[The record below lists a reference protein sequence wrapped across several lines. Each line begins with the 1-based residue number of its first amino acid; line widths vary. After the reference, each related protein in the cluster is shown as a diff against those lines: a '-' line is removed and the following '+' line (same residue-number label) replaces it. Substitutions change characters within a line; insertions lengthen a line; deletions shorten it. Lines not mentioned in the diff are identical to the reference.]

1 MVVKFVSFALV
12 GLVGTLAHYLVLYA
26 LVEIQ
31 GFDPATASGFGAFA
45 GLLVNYVLNF
55 KLTFNSGQS
64 HTQAFPKFAFIA
76 SCGMGLNWILMACLT
91 QQFYYFF
98 VHYFYAQLISTA
110 LVLIWNFLANFLWT
124 FKMDNTAHASHATLA
139 AWLKKPFTVLGL
151 ILTVLLIRVITLS
164 LYPLYDPSE
173 SRYSEMARKMWETQN
188 WVTPM
193 IDYGVPFWGKPPLTI
208 WLSAIGLGVG
218 GINDFS
224 VRAPSL
230 LLGIGIAWILYYLL
244 KAQRGAEHA
253 LAGVL
258 ILSSSVL
265 FFVMS
270 GTVAMDQC
278 LCFGITLALAAFWL
292 ALREQKLV
300 WGYVFFLGLSI
311 GLLAKGPIALVLC
324 GITIFFWTLF
334 TGRWRDIWK
343 RVPWVSGALLV
354 LGLCVPWYWLAERST
369 PGFLEYFFIGEHWK
383 RFTESGW
390 KGDLYGVGREH
401 PRGMIWLYWIGAGF
415 PWSLLFLKTLV
426 DACMRKEA
434 VTLFK
439 SNDDWQL
446 YCLLWMLAPLVFFT
460 FSANLIWTYV
470 LPGLPGLALLVSN
483 WLVEPKKF
491 RTAVLSLCAPVS
503 FFAVVIFYNVSDLDF
518 YKSQKRLVDTYQ
530 QLAAPGERLIYLKNR
545 PYSAQFYLQGKS
557 IELSG
562 VEALQTSLGS
572 AGHDFYVI
580 RIKAPDDSIPK
591 NVNNGSEVLAEG
603 ALSAA
608 SATERTQAAKF
619 LFDEEFPEEVS
630 SKLQP
635 VKAFGRY
642 LLLHAVAQ

>member
-1 MVVKFVSFALV
+1 
-12 GLVGTLAHYLVLYA
+12 
-26 LVEIQ
+26 
-31 GFDPATASGFGAFA
+31 
-45 GLLVNYVLNF
+45 
-55 KLTFNSGQS
+55 
-64 HTQAFPKFAFIA
+64 
-76 SCGMGLNWILMACLT
+76 
-91 QQFYYFF
+91 
-98 VHYFYAQLISTA
+98 
-110 LVLIWNFLANFLWT
+110 
-124 FKMDNTAHASHATLA
+124 MDKTAHASHASLA
-139 AWLKKPFTVLGL
+139 ALLKKPFSVLGL
-151 ILTVLLIRVITLS
+151 ILTVLLIRLITLS

-208 WLSAIGLGVG
+208 WLSAISLGVG

-230 LLGIGIAWILYYLL
+230 LLGVAIAWIVYFLL
-244 KAQRGAEHA
+244 QVQRGAEQA
-253 LAGVL
+253 FAGVL

-278 LCFGITLALAAFWL
+278 LCFGTTLALAAFWL
-292 ALREQKLV
+292 ALREQKRV

-324 GITIFFWTLF
+324 GISIFFWTLF
-334 TGRWRDIWK
+334 TGRWLEIWK
-343 RVPWVSGALLV
+343 RIPWISGTLLM
-354 LGLCVPWYWLAERST
+354 LGLCVPWYLLAERST

-401 PRGMIWLYWIGAGF
+401 PRGMIWLYWLGAGF
-415 PWSLLFLKTLV
+415 PWSLLFLHKLAG
-426 DACMRKEA
+426 ACIRKEA
-434 VTLFK
+434 GGLFK
-439 SNDDWQL
+439 SADGWQL

-470 LPGLPGLALLVSN
+470 LPGLPGLALLVAN
-483 WLVEPKKF
+483 WLVQPKKIS
-491 RTAVLSLCAPVS
+491 TVVLALCVPVG
-503 FFAVVIFYNVSDLDF
+503 FLAVVVFYNVSDLDF

-530 QLAAPGERLIYLKNR
+530 QLAVPGERLIYLKNR

-562 VEALQTSLGS
+562 LETLQSSLAS

-580 RIKAPDDSIPK
+580 RIKAADDNASKIVSNSP
-591 NVNNGSEVLAEG
+591 EVLTSPTPAVE
-603 ALSAA
+603 STQT
-608 SATERTQAAKF
+608 TEF
-619 LFDEEFPEEVS
+619 IFDEELPESVR